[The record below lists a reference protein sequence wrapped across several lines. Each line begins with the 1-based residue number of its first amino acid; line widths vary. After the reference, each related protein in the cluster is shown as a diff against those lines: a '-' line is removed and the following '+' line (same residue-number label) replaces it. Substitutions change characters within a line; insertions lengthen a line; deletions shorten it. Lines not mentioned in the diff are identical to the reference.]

1 MSSTSG
7 APGALKGNAL
17 YLETAKKMWKAG
29 GIRKY
34 YSGLNMGLIGV
45 FPYSAIDMSLFAA
58 FKKAY
63 IRFTGDEEP
72 GALGSLTFGAISGGL
87 GATSVYPL

>member
-1 MSSTSG
+1 MSSTSST
-7 APGALKGNAL
+7 PGALKGNAL
-17 YLETAKKMWKAG
+17 YLATARDMFKSG
-29 GIRKY
+29 GLRTY
-34 YSGLNMGLIGV
+34 YRGLTMGIVGV

-63 IRFTGDEEP
+63 IKFTGDEEP
-72 GALGSLTFGAISGGL
+72 GALGSLTFGAVSGGL

>member
-1 MSSTSG
+1 MSSTSS

-17 YLETAKKMWKAG
+17 YIETAKQMYIKGGARAYFAG
-29 GIRKY
+29 LVPAI
-34 YSGLNMGLIGV
+34 LGV

-63 IRFTGDEEP
+63 SNWSGVEDP
-72 GALGSLTFGAISGGL
+72 GPMASLSFGAISGGI